1 MAVHVPG
8 KNVGRIVLHAL
19 STCIWCQKTKLL
31 LRNLGVEHSYI
42 DVDLLEGAE
51 RAAAM
56 EVVRRCNPQSSFPTL
71 VINEDR
77 CIAGFK
83 EDEIRMALTP

>member
-1 MAVHVPG
+1 MAVHVFG
-8 KNVGRIVLHAL
+8 KNVGRIVLYAL

-31 LRNLGVEHSYI
+31 LKSLGVEHSYI

-51 RAAAM
+51 RAEAM
-56 EVVRRCNPQSSFPTL
+56 EAVRRCNPRSSFPTL